1 MGRSRL
7 INWIVAA
14 LLAWPISVAS
24 AQQFFG
30 NFEFQWLNSPDGKHR
45 DMKVLSAVSFKS
57 ASGKVWSVPAGTV
70 INGASIPRALWT
82 FTGSPYVGTYRR
94 ASVVHDHYCHVRT
107 ELQRDVHLMFKEGM
121 RADGASWL
129 EANTKYLAVKV
140 AGLCPEKM
148 GVEVSEFDV
157 TMESRPGLID
167 ETARDQLVAEPT
179 IGESPSQR
187 YERNRQTVRNSLMA
201 GERVIYDRLID
212 FKIDSSAANFALLE
226 SAISDFR
233 LTDGR
238 LEELAILAN
247 ATVPEDYPLQ

>member
-1 MGRSRL
+1 MSRISL
-7 INWIVAA
+7 VIATAAA
-14 LLAWPISVAS
+14 LLVWPIAAAS
-24 AQQFFG
+24 AQEFFG
-30 NFEFQWLNSPDGKHR
+30 DFEFQWLNSPGGKHR
-45 DMKVLSAVSFKS
+45 DMKVLSAVSFRS
-57 ASGKVWSVPAGTV
+57 ASGKLWTVPAGTV

-94 ASVVHDHYCHVRT
+94 ASVIHDHYCDVRT

-129 EANTKYLAVKV
+129 EANSKYLAVKV

-148 GVEVSEFDV
+148 GVDISEFERM
-157 TMESRPGLID
+157 MESKPESLDQTMRDELI
-167 ETARDQLVAEPT
+167 AEPA
-179 IGESPSQR
+179 IGESPSER
-187 YERNRQTVRNSLMA
+187 YERNRETVRSSLMA
-201 GERVIYDRLID
+201 GERVIYDRLIG
-212 FKIDSSAANFALLE
+212 FKLDSSEANFAALE
-226 SAISDFR
+226 SAISDYR